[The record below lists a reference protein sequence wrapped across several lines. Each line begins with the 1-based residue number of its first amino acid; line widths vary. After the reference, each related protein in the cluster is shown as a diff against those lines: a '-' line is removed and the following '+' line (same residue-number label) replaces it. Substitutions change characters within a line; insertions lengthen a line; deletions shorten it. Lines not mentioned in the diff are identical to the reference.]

1 MYLFFRKAKKKNL
14 WLNESIL
21 PKWKKKM
28 CLLKKTFLWQPGEKL
43 LNHHRQNL
51 PQYVTVQDHK
61 GQIEGLK
68 KPNLNRKY
76 ISSNNVEL
84 LRPNLPNVKDLQ
96 VRHHQGEG
104 QQGLPDLKSQKIG
117 TYTTHLIVHNG
128 PEKLKKV
135 LAKKL
140 VKLHFWQFETSQFKY

>member
-1 MYLFFRKAKKKNL
+1 
-14 WLNESIL
+14 
-21 PKWKKKM
+21 M

-43 LNHHRQNL
+43 LNHHRQKL
-51 PQYVTVQDHK
+51 PQYVIVQDHK

-96 VRHHQGEG
+96 VLHHQGEG

-117 TYTTHLIVHNG
+117 TQHT
-128 PEKLKKV
+128 
-135 LAKKL
+135 
-140 VKLHFWQFETSQFKY
+140 